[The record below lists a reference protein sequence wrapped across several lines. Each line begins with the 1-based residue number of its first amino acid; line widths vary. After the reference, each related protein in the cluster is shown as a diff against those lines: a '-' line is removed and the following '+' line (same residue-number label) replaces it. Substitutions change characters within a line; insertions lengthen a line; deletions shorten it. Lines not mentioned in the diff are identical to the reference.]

1 MPDNLFETRQ
11 RINAAA
17 QTRKITRTM
26 ELVASSRLQRAK
38 QQLAAFAPAL
48 RHLSEAAAC
57 LPEAYFTPD
66 PDRPKRRA
74 LLVFAGA
81 KGLSGAYSPAL
92 LRFAAEHT
100 KGAVL
105 FAAGS
110 AAAAEYPDAYLTFG
124 DDAPSPAF
132 AQALFNAA

>member
-66 PDRPKRRA
+66 RIVRSGGRCLCLPARRGFPAHTVRRFSA
-74 LLVFAGA
+74 LRRNTQKAPFF
-81 KGLSGAYSPAL
+81 
-92 LRFAAEHT
+92 LRQAARQPQNT
-100 KGAVL
+100 
-105 FAAGS
+105 
-110 AAAAEYPDAYLTFG
+110 PM
-124 DDAPSPAF
+124 PI
-132 AQALFNAA
+132 

>member
-48 RHLSEAAAC
+48 RHLSEAAA
-57 LPEAYFTPD
+57 
-66 PDRPKRRA
+66 
-74 LLVFAGA
+74 
-81 KGLSGAYSPAL
+81 
-92 LRFAAEHT
+92 
-100 KGAVL
+100 
-105 FAAGS
+105 
-110 AAAAEYPDAYLTFG
+110 
-124 DDAPSPAF
+124 
-132 AQALFNAA
+132 

>member
-66 PDRPKRRA
+66 PDRPKRRYLFFKHQLPHA
-74 LLVFAGA
+74 LAVHHIVCEISRITVLLEVGTLKIDQFGRVDPCYGMLI
-81 KGLSGAYSPAL
+81 KMFYS
-92 LRFAAEHT
+92 R
-100 KGAVL
+100 
-105 FAAGS
+105 
-110 AAAAEYPDAYLTFG
+110 
-124 DDAPSPAF
+124 APEQMA
-132 AQALFNAA
+132 